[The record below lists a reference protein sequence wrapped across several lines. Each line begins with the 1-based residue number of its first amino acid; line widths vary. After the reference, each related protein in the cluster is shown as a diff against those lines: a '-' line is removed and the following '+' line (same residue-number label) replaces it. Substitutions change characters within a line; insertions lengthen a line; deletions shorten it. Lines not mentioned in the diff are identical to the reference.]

1 MRGFK
6 KEVVIGG
13 LDNLRWEW
21 TAKTAAMRGIFLL
34 NMKELSFKKGWKLIM
49 QSSCICIL
57 VYTACQYTISTLG
70 SVGPWLY
77 ILFP

>member
-21 TAKTAAMRGIFLL
+21 TAKTARMRGNFLL
-34 NMKELSFKKGWKLIM
+34 NMKKLSFKKRWKLIM
-49 QSSCICIL
+49 QSIL
-57 VYTACQYTISTLG
+57 VYTACQYIISTLG
-70 SVGPWLY
+70 TVGLY
-77 ILFP
+77 ILFPQVITVK